1 MRGGNALF
9 LFYTMPI
16 PTIKYKCQFKCY
28 ATPLSDIKAMESHEK
43 KCGKNPENKT
53 CRTCKNETYIKEY
66 GDFSPY
72 MVRGCKLEIMN
83 DFIKE
88 NEEFLVNRYT
98 STHQV
103 APIYNCPNYNQDTE
117 SENTNDFLSEL
128 LSKLNGEY
136 QKQKYT
142 ESENTNDFLSELLSK
157 LNG

>member
-1 MRGGNALF
+1 MEGIALF

-28 ATPLSDIKAMESHEK
+28 ATPSSDIKAMESHEK

-72 MVRGCKLEIMN
+72 MVRGCKLETMN
-83 DFIKE
+83 DFLQE

-98 STHQV
+98 STHHV
-103 APIYNCPNYNQDTE
+103 APIRNCPNYNQDIE
-117 SENTNDFLSEL
+117 SENTNDFLTEL
-128 LSKLNGEY
+128 LSKLNGEH
-136 QKQKYT
+136 QKQK
-142 ESENTNDFLSELLSK
+142 SK
-157 LNG
+157 LIATYNDDLPF